1 LIHFGSLAHHRELHR
16 SGDEPHGGGLSK
28 GLVRSFDPLARSL
41 LAAFSLRL
49 ALPLDK
55 FIAFRDVSL
64 AAII

>member
-1 LIHFGSLAHHRELHR
+1 LDHWLITASFIVQVMSRTVADFQRD
-16 SGDEPHGGGLSK
+16 SF
-28 GLVRSFDPLARSL
+28 VSFDPLARSL

-55 FIAFRDVSL
+55 FIAFRDISL